1 MFKYEREESLFIID
15 SLDAYFGQEP
25 DRSFKERIAT
35 HVKEIGKNGLSIL
48 IDKGVYPYKGMF
60 KELVN
65 YGLSLPTIFELPLKR
80 FCIFHQ
86 NDFDRLSEEQ
96 KQKLIEHHE
105 LNMRIKD

>member
-1 MFKYEREESLFIID
+1 MFK
-15 SLDAYFGQEP
+15 
-25 DRSFKERIAT
+25 K
-35 HVKEIGKNGLSIL
+35 
-48 IDKGVYPYKGMF
+48 
-60 KELVN
+60 LVD